1 MVNKGMTFEIY
12 CGEKFHQKYE
22 DKSRN
27 VKLPKLDTKTFSG
40 EPTAW
45 MTFVDITYYHLWK
58 KDALRIISGVLK
70 ANANYKKALE

>member
-27 VKLPKLDTKTFSG
+27 VKLPKLDIKTFSG

-45 MTFVDITYYHLWK
+45 WL
-58 KDALRIISGVLK
+58 L
-70 ANANYKKALE
+70 